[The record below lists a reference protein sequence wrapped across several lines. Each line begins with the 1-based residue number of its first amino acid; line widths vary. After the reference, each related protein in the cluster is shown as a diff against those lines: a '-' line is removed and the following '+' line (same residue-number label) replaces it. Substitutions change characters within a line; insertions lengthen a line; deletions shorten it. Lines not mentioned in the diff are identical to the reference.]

1 MCCVVSKKKYI
12 NLSISDISNKLEK
25 AKEMI
30 GKIVVGQEIIVENV
44 LLSMICDGHILL
56 EGAPG
61 LAKTLLVRTLADVFD
76 LEFSR
81 VQFTPDLMPSDITGV
96 SVYQPNDGTFKF
108 NKGPIFTNLLLADE
122 INRAPPKTQAAMLES
137 MQERQVSAEN
147 SIYPLPKPFLVLAT
161 QNPIEQEGTYPLP
174 EAQVDRFMFKVIVDY
189 PKEDEEVEIV
199 KRYTSGVNPYD
210 LLKTLDTVIT
220 QDEIIIIQ
228 QTVREKIRLSEELMQ
243 YIVKLTQTTRES
255 EEVTMGASPRAS
267 LWLAIASKAHALLQ
281 GRDYVNPG
289 DIQRVA
295 RDVLRHRVSVSP
307 EWQFEGIDADAIIT
321 RVLQNI
327 EVPSI

>member
-1 MCCVVSKKKYI
+1 MVSKKKSI

>member
-1 MCCVVSKKKYI
+1 MVSKKKSI

-147 SIYPLPKPFLVLAT
+147 SIYQLPKPFLVLAT

-210 LLKTLDTVIT
+210 LLKTLETVIT

>member
-1 MCCVVSKKKYI
+1 MVSKKKSI

-199 KRYTSGVNPYD
+199 KRYTSGINPYD

>member
-1 MCCVVSKKKYI
+1 MSTSSAGST
-12 NLSISDISNKLEK
+12 LSIEEISNKLQQ

-30 GKIVVGQEIIVENV
+30 GRVVVGQEKIVESV
-44 LLSMICDGHILL
+44 LLSMLCDGHILL

-61 LAKTLLVRTLADVFD
+61 LAKTLLVRTLAQVFD
-76 LEFSR
+76 LDFSR

-108 NKGPIFTNLLLADE
+108 TKGPIFTNLLLADE

-137 MQERQVSAEN
+137 MQERQVSAESN
-147 SIYPLPKPFLVLAT
+147 IYPLPRPFLVLAT

-174 EAQVDRFMFKVIVDY
+174 EAQVDRFMFKVLVDY

-199 KRYTSGVNPYD
+199 RRYTAGTDPYD
-210 LLKTLDTVIT
+210 VLKTLEHVVK
-220 QDEIIIIQ
+220 QEEIIKIQ
-228 QTVREKIRLSEELMQ
+228 RVVREDIKLSEELMK
-243 YIVKLTQTTRES
+243 YIVRLTQTTRES
-255 EEVTMGASPRAS
+255 EEVTLGASPRAS
-267 LWLAIASKAHALLQ
+267 LWLAIAAKAHALLQ
-281 GRDYVNPG
+281 GRNYVNPG

-307 EWQFEGIDADAIIT
+307 EWQFEGIDSDAIIT
-321 RVLQNI
+321 RVMKNI
-327 EVPSI
+327 EVPTV

>member
-1 MCCVVSKKKYI
+1 VVSKKKSI

-199 KRYTSGVNPYD
+199 KRYTSGINPYD